1 MKSLKR
7 HSSHRLAHVLCALAF
22 VGLISP
28 AAHVAAS
35 QAGVQPE
42 LGPASAHARTI
53 RGEGEAADRLV
64 GGYVRYVAS
73 AIQGATIDVYST
85 STGARIT
92 GASSASDG
100 SYLVDIPS
108 GTYTVTAR
116 ANGYVVIDS
125 PRRIT
130 VTSTSLFGVNFA
142 AQPLQYPVNGVVRVD
157 GSGLSGVSISAVS
170 NGALITSTASQAS
183 GVFAFNLLSGTYTL
197 NASMPGF
204 TFDGPFTVAA
214 PMTSTQGVTFT
225 ATRLFYTIGG
235 VVISGGTPLSGVQLT
250 CDGRNA
256 VSGANG
262 SYLLTG
268 VRYGP
273 CILAPT
279 LNGYT
284 FSPAFIPLTVTNS
297 MIDQNFVATPI
308 PVFTIGGRVIDSD
321 SGEAIGGVQITDGA
335 RTTFTDAGGFYVLS
349 GVPGGNYTI
358 SAAKSGYSLSSAT
371 SVVVVNANVNG
382 INFTARKNVTV
393 YNASGVLRPFSSGI
407 PSACISGAQIAYGIG
422 SAVSGSDGTFALNG
436 LPPGAYAVTPIK
448 AGCTY
453 SPSTQVVTINNT
465 DVTGVVFTEAAPPV
479 NVYSIFGRTISTS
492 GAALPNVRVNYG
504 AGSVQSDAQG
514 NFVIPNLSTG
524 SYVLTPAHAGY
535 RFEPLT
541 TTVTV
546 ANANVLVVNLIGR
559 ETQSKLLLPLVA
571 QIAPAQIC
579 NVPGADCGLE
589 PDNAVCAGALVLPK
603 RPGTYFATI
612 GTSADTRDVYGFDL
626 EAGVR
631 YRFTAAHRAVGDINL
646 YLYDERGS
654 TPLVSVATPGTG
666 NETLTFTPT
675 TAGRY
680 FVQVVAASVRVKSE
694 YQFVVA
700 Y

>member
-1 MKSLKR
+1 MRKLSL
-7 HSSHRLAHVLCALAF
+7 HRTNRFAHLLCALAC
-22 VGLISP
+22 VGMLSP
-28 AAHVAAS
+28 AVRVSATQTHREP
-35 QAGVQPE
+35 GLE
-42 LGPASAHARTI
+42 RASAPARTI
-53 RGEGEAADRLV
+53 RAEGEAADRLV

-73 AIQGATIDVYST
+73 ALSGATIDVYST

-92 GASSASDG
+92 GATTVADG

-116 ANGYVVIDS
+116 ATGYVVVDS

-130 VTSTSLFGVNFA
+130 VTTTSLFGINFA

-157 GSGLSGVSISAVS
+157 GSGLSGVAITAVGS
-170 NGALITSTASQAS
+170 GSLVSTTTSQAS
-183 GVFAFNLLSGTYTL
+183 GAFAFNLLSGTYTL

-284 FSPAFIPLTVTNS
+284 FSPAFIPLTVTS
-297 MIDQNFVATPI
+297 SLIDQNFVATPI

-321 SGEAIGGVQITDGA
+321 SGEAIGGVQVTDGA

-358 SAAKSGYSLSSAT
+358 SAAKSGYSLSGAT

-382 INFTARKNVTV
+382 INFTARKNVSV
-393 YNASGVLRPFSSGI
+393 YNASGMIKPFSAGI
-407 PSACISGAQIAYGIG
+407 PSACVSGAQIAYGIG
-422 SAVSGSDGTFALNG
+422 SSVSASDGSFTLAG
-436 LPPGAYAVTPIK
+436 LPPGAYAVTPVK

-453 SPSTQVVTINNT
+453 TPSTQIVTISNT
-465 DVTGVVFTEAAPPV
+465 DVTDIVFTEAAPPV
-479 NVYSIFGRTISTS
+479 NVYSIFGRTLSTS
-492 GAALPNVRVNYG
+492 GAALPGVRVTYG
-504 AGSVQSDAQG
+504 ASSVQSDAQG
-514 NFVIPNLSTG
+514 NFVIPNLQSG
-524 SYVLTPAHAGY
+524 SYALNPARSGY
-535 RFEPLT
+535 RFEPVT

-546 ANANVLVVNLIGR
+546 ANANVLIVNLIGR
-559 ETQSKLLLPLVA
+559 ETQSKMLLPIVA
-571 QIAPAQIC
+571 LGAPVQIC

-589 PDNAVCAGALVLPK
+589 PDNSVRAGAQLLPT
-603 RPGTYFATI
+603 RPGTYYAQI
-612 GTSADTRDVYGFDL
+612 GSSSDSRDVYGFDL

-631 YRFTAAHRAVGDINL
+631 YRFTVAHRAIGDINL

-680 FVQVVAASVRVKSE
+680 FVQVVAASVRVKSD